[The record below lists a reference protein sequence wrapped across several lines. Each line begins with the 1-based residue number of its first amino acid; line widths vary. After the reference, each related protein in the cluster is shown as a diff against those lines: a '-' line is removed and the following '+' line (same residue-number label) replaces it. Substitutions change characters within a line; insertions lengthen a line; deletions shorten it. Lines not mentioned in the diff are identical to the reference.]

1 MTHDDSTT
9 SALAVVEQDAPSATL
24 TVAQATVDGARTF
37 AHAAKADNTRRA
49 YRSDWQHFERW
60 CEKHGAGSL
69 PAHPSAV
76 VAYVT
81 ELAQEGFRVS
91 TIERRLVGIAI
102 AHRAAGHKSPR
113 TDLRVTEVLKGIR
126 RTLGVA
132 QKQARPLL
140 PSELKRITVVLSS
153 GLQGRRDAALLLL
166 GFAGGFRRAE
176 LVALNVEDLILGDD
190 GLTVT
195 VRRSKSDQ
203 EGKGRKIGVPFG
215 SDPGTCPVRAVREW
229 LTASGIMS
237 GPIFRPV
244 DKHGHLSPAGLT
256 GHAVRLIVQRAC
268 TRAGI
273 NPAGYSGHSLRA
285 GLVTAAA
292 KAGKSASAIMK
303 QTGHRSLAMV
313 QRYIRD
319 AELFTDNASS
329 GLGL

>member
-1 MTHDDSTT
+1 M
-9 SALAVVEQDAPSATL
+9 
-24 TVAQATVDGARTF
+24 
-37 AHAAKADNTRRA
+37 
-49 YRSDWQHFERW
+49 
-60 CEKHGAGSL
+60 L
-69 PAHPSAV
+69 P
-76 VAYVT
+76 
-81 ELAQEGFRVS
+81 
-91 TIERRLVGIAI
+91 
-102 AHRAAGHKSPR
+102 
-113 TDLRVTEVLKGIR
+113 
-126 RTLGVA
+126 
-132 QKQARPLL
+132 
-140 PSELKRITVVLSS
+140 S
-153 GLQGRRDAALLLL
+153 GLQGKRDAALLLL

-176 LVALNVEDLILGDD
+176 LVALGVEDISFGDD
-190 GLTVT
+190 GLTIT

-229 LTASGIMS
+229 LAASGIAS

-268 TRAGI
+268 VRASI
-273 NPAGYSGHSLRA
+273 DPAGYSGHSLRA

-292 KAGKSASAIMK
+292 KAGKSATAIMK

-319 AELFTDNASS
+319 AELFTDNASA